1 MQRMKNDNHIENISW
16 KQKIA
21 KKKKKM
27 DLSKKYETFPAI
39 KQKFPYK
46 RMNICKIY
54 LDDIL

>member
-1 MQRMKNDNHIENISW
+1 MKSDNPIENISW

-21 KKKKKM
+21 KKKM

>member
-1 MQRMKNDNHIENISW
+1 MKSDNPIENISW

-21 KKKKKM
+21 KKKKM